1 MRLSQSGVKYL
12 QTTYLIR
19 AYYPKYIKNS
29 YNPTAEKTTKQTEK
43 NYSVISKKQLDDQ
56 MGQIIIK
63 FIDYCNSGEINSAY
77 ELLSD
82 DCKQILFPSIESFL
96 NNYYN
101 RIFLIQI
108 KDEIL
113 SFSYN
118 DLICK
123 TITLKR
129 V

>member
-1 MRLSQSGVKYL
+1 MY
-12 QTTYLIR
+12 
-19 AYYPKYIKNS
+19 
-29 YNPTAEKTTKQTEK
+29 KTVR
-43 NYSVISKKQLDDQ
+43 NML
-56 MGQIIIK
+56 
-63 FIDYCNSGEINSAY
+63 Y
-77 ELLSD
+77 ELK
-82 DCKQILFPSIESFL
+82 DCKLQAVIDEGRSRKRKEKCKIKKI
-96 NNYYN
+96 YN

>member
-1 MRLSQSGVKYL
+1 MYKS
-12 QTTYLIR
+12 
-19 AYYPKYIKNS
+19 IK
-29 YNPTAEKTTKQTEK
+29 KM
-43 NYSVISKKQLDDQ
+43 L
-56 MGQIIIK
+56 
-63 FIDYCNSGEINSAY
+63 Y
-77 ELLSD
+77 ELKDYKLQIVIDEGRSRKRKEK
-82 DCKQILFPSIESFL
+82 CKIKKI
-96 NNYYN
+96 YN

-108 KDEIL
+108 NDEII